1 MLTPLTQTAIAI
13 LRDISQGGNES
24 YTSSKMRSLPEY
36 FSLLAKLEA
45 GGLIRLRE
53 KPGDEL
59 LDSGSSLISGH
70 SRSCHPQPEGEF
82 PDSGLSGHGSSV
94 PEFTVQDPATRESG
108 VQESTGH
115 APAVQ
120 ELSARD
126 SSCQELS
133 RYELTR
139 PSYKISL
146 LNILEAT
153 GEHLNCNHPTYEE
166 MYMHCRNAA
175 NKLGIINHMTRL
187 YLSEIPLTDL

>member
-13 LRDISQGGNES
+13 LRDISQGGNENH
-24 YTSSKMRSLPEY
+24 TSSKMRNLPEY

-53 KPGDEL
+53 KS
-59 LDSGSSLISGH
+59 DSLSISGH
-70 SRSCHPQPEGEF
+70 SRSCYPQPGGEL
-82 PDSGLSGHGSSV
+82 PDSGLSGHGS
-94 PEFTVQDPATRESG
+94 PIHEFTVHDPATQEPID
-108 VQESTGH
+108 QESTVH
-115 APAVQ
+115 TPAVQ
-120 ELSARD
+120 ELPVRD
-126 SSCQELS
+126 SSCRELS

>member
-1 MLTPLTQTAIAI
+1 
-13 LRDISQGGNES
+13 
-24 YTSSKMRSLPEY
+24 MRE
-36 FSLLAKLEA
+36 
-45 GGLIRLRE
+45 
-53 KPGDEL
+53 
-59 LDSGSSLISGH
+59 
-70 SRSCHPQPEGEF
+70 
-82 PDSGLSGHGSSV
+82 
-94 PEFTVQDPATRESG
+94 
-108 VQESTGH
+108 
-115 APAVQ
+115 PAVQ
-120 ELSARD
+120 EPTVHASAVQELPVRD

-133 RYELTR
+133 CYELTR